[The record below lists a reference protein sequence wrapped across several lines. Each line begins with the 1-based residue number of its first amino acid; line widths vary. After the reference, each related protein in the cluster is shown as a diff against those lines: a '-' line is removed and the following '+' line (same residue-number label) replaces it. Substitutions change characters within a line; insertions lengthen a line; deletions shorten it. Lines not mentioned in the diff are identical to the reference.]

1 MDFFMNKKKIIYII
15 IGLVI
20 LFSLGFYFY
29 FKNYNSPNN
38 SYEADKTSTSN
49 KTESNNENKDNLNS
63 SNTDNTN
70 NSLNNNSE
78 SNSSNNSNQNSIP
91 KEIEISTFSTTLY
104 SKDSE
109 RQHNIQLTCSSLN
122 GTIVKN
128 GETFS
133 FCSTVGPATSEKGYQ
148 KADIFDNKGNK
159 KKGYGGGNCQISST
173 LYNAVMAVPNLEV
186 VERHPHSN
194 KVPYVKKGKDA
205 AVAYGSYDFKFKNNT
220 GNDIRILAGVDS
232 SCVTTSL
239 WSIQK

>member
-1 MDFFMNKKKIIYII
+1 MNKKNIIYLII
-15 IGLVI
+15 ILAIIISFGV
-20 LFSLGFYFY
+20 YFY
-29 FKNYNSPNN
+29 FKSSNS
-38 SYEADKTSTSN
+38 SKTVYDADKTTISKNNIINENSNSSTSN
-49 KTESNNENKDNLNS
+49 NTSNP
-63 SNTDNTN
+63 SNTSSQNTV
-70 NSLNNNSE
+70 S
-78 SNSSNNSNQNSIP
+78 
-91 KEIEISTFSTTLY
+91 KETEISTFSTTLY

-122 GTIVKN
+122 GTIVKI

-133 FCSTVGPATSEKGYQ
+133 FCSTIGPATSDKGYQ

-173 LYNAVMAVPNLEV
+173 LYNAVMAVPNLEII
-186 VERHPHSN
+186 ERHPHSN
-194 KVPYVKKGKDA
+194 KVPYVKKDKDA

-239 WSIQK
+239 WSIPK

>member
-1 MDFFMNKKKIIYII
+1 MNKKNIIYLII
-15 IGLVI
+15 ILAIIISFGV
-20 LFSLGFYFY
+20 YFY
-29 FKNYNSPNN
+29 FKSSNS
-38 SYEADKTSTSN
+38 SKTVYDADKTTISKNNIINENSNSSTSN
-49 KTESNNENKDNLNS
+49 NTSNP
-63 SNTDNTN
+63 SNTSSQNTV
-70 NSLNNNSE
+70 S
-78 SNSSNNSNQNSIP
+78 
-91 KEIEISTFSTTLY
+91 KETEISTFSTTLY

-109 RQHNIQLTCSSLN
+109 RQHNIQLTCSSLS
-122 GTIVKN
+122 GSIVKN

-133 FCSTVGPATSEKGYQ
+133 FCATVGPATSDKGYQ

-173 LYNAVMAVPNLEV
+173 LYNAVMAVPNLEI

-194 KVPYVKKGKDA
+194 KVPYVKKDKDA

-239 WSIQK
+239 WAIQK

>member
-1 MDFFMNKKKIIYII
+1 MNKKKIIYII
-15 IGLVI
+15 FGLIIFV
-20 LFSLGFYFY
+20 SLGFYFY
-29 FKNYNSPNN
+29 FKTFNSPNS
-38 SYEADKTSTSN
+38 SYLADRTSISN
-49 KTESNNENKDNLNS
+49 KTESNNENENNLNS
-63 SNTDNTN
+63 SNTDNTS

-78 SNSSNNSNQNSIP
+78 NTSSNNSNQISGF

-128 GETFS
+128 GEIFS
-133 FCSTVGPATSEKGYQ
+133 FCSTVGPATSNKGYQ

-173 LYNAVMAVPNLEV
+173 LYNAVMAVPDLEI

-194 KVPYVKKGKDA
+194 KVPYVKKDKDA

>member
-1 MDFFMNKKKIIYII
+1 MNKKKIIYVI

-20 LFSLGFYFY
+20 LVSLGFYFY
-29 FKNYNSPNN
+29 FKNYDSPNK
-38 SYEADKTSTSN
+38 SYQADKTSIAN
-49 KTESNNENKDNLNS
+49 KTESNNENNKDNLNS
-63 SNTDNTN
+63 SDTD

-78 SNSSNNSNQNSIP
+78 SNSSNTSNQNSGP

-122 GTIVKN
+122 GTIVKS

-133 FCSTVGPATSEKGYQ
+133 FCSTIGPATSDKGYQ

-173 LYNAVMAVPNLEV
+173 LYNAVIAVPDLEI

-194 KVPYVKKGKDA
+194 KVPYVKKDKDA

-220 GNDIRILAGVDS
+220 DNDIRILADVDS

>member
-1 MDFFMNKKKIIYII
+1 MNKKKIIYVII
-15 IGLVI
+15 VLVI
-20 LFSLGFYFY
+20 LVSLGFYFY
-29 FKNYNSPNN
+29 FKLYNSPNN
-38 SYEADKTSTSN
+38 SYEADKTSISN

-63 SNTDNTN
+63 SNTDNSN
-70 NSLNNNSE
+70 NSLNNSE
-78 SNSSNNSNQNSIP
+78 SNSSNTSNQTSGP

-133 FCSTVGPATSEKGYQ
+133 FCSTIGPATSDKGYQ

-173 LYNAVMAVPNLEV
+173 LYNAVMVVPNLEI

-194 KVPYVKKGKDA
+194 NVPYVKKDKDA

-220 GNDIRILAGVDS
+220 GNDIRIAAGVDS
-232 SCVTTSL
+232 SCVTISL

>member
-1 MDFFMNKKKIIYII
+1 MNKKNIIYLII
-15 IGLVI
+15 ILAIIISFGV
-20 LFSLGFYFY
+20 YFY
-29 FKNYNSPNN
+29 FKSSNS
-38 SYEADKTSTSN
+38 SKTVYDADKTTISKNNIINENSNSSTSN
-49 KTESNNENKDNLNS
+49 NTSNP
-63 SNTDNTN
+63 SNTSSQNTV
-70 NSLNNNSE
+70 S
-78 SNSSNNSNQNSIP
+78 
-91 KEIEISTFSTTLY
+91 KETEISTFSTTLY

-122 GTIVKN
+122 GTIVKS

-133 FCSTVGPATSEKGYQ
+133 FCSTIGPATSDKGYQ

-173 LYNAVMAVPNLEV
+173 LYNAVMAVPNLEII
-186 VERHPHSN
+186 ERHPHSN
-194 KVPYVKKGKDA
+194 KVPYVKKDKDA

-239 WSIQK
+239 WSIPK

>member
-1 MDFFMNKKKIIYII
+1 MNKKNIIYLII
-15 IGLVI
+15 ILAIIISFGI
-20 LFSLGFYFY
+20 YFY
-29 FKNYNSPNN
+29 FKSSNS
-38 SYEADKTSTSN
+38 SKTVYDADKTTISKNNIINENSNSSTSN
-49 KTESNNENKDNLNS
+49 NTSNP
-63 SNTDNTN
+63 SNTSSQNTV
-70 NSLNNNSE
+70 S
-78 SNSSNNSNQNSIP
+78 
-91 KEIEISTFSTTLY
+91 KETEISTFSTTLY

-122 GTIVKN
+122 GTIVKS

-133 FCSTVGPATSEKGYQ
+133 FCSTIGPATSDKGYQ

-173 LYNAVMAVPNLEV
+173 LYNAVMAVPNLEII
-186 VERHPHSN
+186 ERHPHSN
-194 KVPYVKKGKDA
+194 KVPYVKKDKDA

-239 WSIQK
+239 WSIPK

>member
-1 MDFFMNKKKIIYII
+1 MNKKNVIYVII
-15 IGLVI
+15 ILAI
-20 LFSLGFYFY
+20 IISLGFYFY
-29 FKNYNSPNN
+29 LKS
-38 SYEADKTSTSN
+38 
-49 KTESNNENKDNLNS
+49 
-63 SNTDNTN
+63 
-70 NSLNNNSE
+70 
-78 SNSSNNSNQNSIP
+78 SNSSNNIYNADKTAISKNNELNNINNESSNFSNTNNTSNYSNNKTQNSSSKEDGSKIGEADL

-104 SKDSE
+104 SKDNE

-122 GTIVKN
+122 GTIVKS

-133 FCSTVGPATSEKGYQ
+133 FCSTVGPATSDKGYQ

-173 LYNAVMAVPNLEV
+173 LYNAVMSVPNLEI

-194 KVPYVKKGKDA
+194 KVPYVKKDKDA

-220 GNDIRILAGVDS
+220 SNDIRILASVDN

>member
-1 MDFFMNKKKIIYII
+1 MNKKKIIYII

-20 LFSLGFYFY
+20 LVSLGFYFY
-29 FKNYNSPNN
+29 FKTYNSPNN

-63 SNTDNTN
+63 SNTN

-78 SNSSNNSNQNSIP
+78 SNSSNTSNQNSGP

-133 FCSTVGPATSEKGYQ
+133 FCSTVGPATSNKGYQ

-173 LYNAVMAVPNLEV
+173 LYNAVMAVPNLEII
-186 VERHPHSN
+186 ERHPHSN
-194 KVPYVKKGKDA
+194 KVPYVKKDKDA

>member
-1 MDFFMNKKKIIYII
+1 MNKKYIIYVII
-15 IGLVI
+15 ALSI
-20 LFSLGFYFY
+20 LTSLGFYFY
-29 FKNYNSPNN
+29 LKNSNHSNN
-38 SYEADKTSTSN
+38 TYEADKTSISKN
-49 KTESNNENKDNLNS
+49 SASNNEI
-63 SNTDNTN
+63 
-70 NSLNNNSE
+70 
-78 SNSSNNSNQNSIP
+78 SNSSNSENSSSNSSNASNQDTEL
-91 KEIEISTFSTTLY
+91 KETEISTFSTTIY
-104 SKDSE
+104 SKDNE

-133 FCSTVGPATSEKGYQ
+133 FCSTVGPATSDKGYQ

-173 LYNAVMAVPNLEV
+173 LYNAVMAVPNLEI

-194 KVPYVKKGKDA
+194 KVPYVKKDKDA
-205 AVAYGSYDFKFKNNT
+205 AVAYGSYDFKFKNT

-239 WSIQK
+239 WSIPK

>member
-1 MDFFMNKKKIIYII
+1 MNKKYIIYTII
-15 IGLVI
+15 TLSI
-20 LFSLGFYFY
+20 LISLGFYFY
-29 FKNYNSPNN
+29 FKTSNYSNN
-38 SYEADKTSTSN
+38 AYEANKTSASKN
-49 KTESNNENKDNLNS
+49 DESNNED
-63 SNTDNTN
+63 
-70 NSLNNNSE
+70 
-78 SNSSNNSNQNSIP
+78 SNSSNSDNNLNTSSNNSKQNTEP
-91 KEIEISTFSTTLY
+91 KETEISTFSTTIY
-104 SKDSE
+104 SRDSE
-109 RQHNIQLTCSSLN
+109 RQHNIQLTCSFLN

-133 FCSTVGPATSEKGYQ
+133 FCSTVGPATSDKGYQ

-173 LYNAVMAVPNLEV
+173 LYNAVMSVPNLEI

-194 KVPYVKKGKDA
+194 NVPYVKKDKDA

-220 GNDIRILAGVDS
+220 GNDIRIAAGVDS

>member
-1 MDFFMNKKKIIYII
+1 MNKKNVIYVII
-15 IGLVI
+15 ILAI
-20 LFSLGFYFY
+20 IISLGFYFY
-29 FKNYNSPNN
+29 LKS
-38 SYEADKTSTSN
+38 
-49 KTESNNENKDNLNS
+49 
-63 SNTDNTN
+63 
-70 NSLNNNSE
+70 
-78 SNSSNNSNQNSIP
+78 SNSSNNIYNADKTAVSKNNELNNVNNESSNFSNTNNTSNYSNNKTQNSSSNISSQNTDL

-104 SKDSE
+104 SKDNE

-122 GTIVKN
+122 GTIVKS

-133 FCSTVGPATSEKGYQ
+133 FCSTVGPATSDKGYQ

-173 LYNAVMAVPNLEV
+173 LYNAVMSVPNLEI

-194 KVPYVKKGKDA
+194 KVPYVKKDKDA

-220 GNDIRILAGVDS
+220 SNDIRILASVDN

>member
-1 MDFFMNKKKIIYII
+1 MNKKNIIYLII
-15 IGLVI
+15 ILAIIISFGV
-20 LFSLGFYFY
+20 YFY
-29 FKNYNSPNN
+29 FKSSNS
-38 SYEADKTSTSN
+38 SKTVYDADKTTISKNNIINENSNSSTSN
-49 KTESNNENKDNLNS
+49 NTSNP
-63 SNTDNTN
+63 SNTSSQNTV
-70 NSLNNNSE
+70 S
-78 SNSSNNSNQNSIP
+78 
-91 KEIEISTFSTTLY
+91 KETEISTFSTTLY

-122 GTIVKN
+122 GTIVKS

-133 FCSTVGPATSEKGYQ
+133 FCSTIGPATSDKGYQ

-173 LYNAVMAVPNLEV
+173 LYNAVMAVPNLEII
-186 VERHPHSN
+186 ERHPHSN
-194 KVPYVKKGKDA
+194 KVPYVKKDKDA

-239 WSIQK
+239 WSITK